1 MLTLARLSLVSAVAL
16 GAALPG
22 CSQDQ
27 GRQNA
32 APSASVGASPSRPSA
47 RATASAVP
55 DLPTPEPLD
64 VASLQKALKCSAKS
78 EGGPC
83 RVLNDFKACQPQKM
97 LTPSGDGRWM
107 GYGYVVRAG
116 AFTDEFTLLRSR
128 AVPSAEVGKTQIAAK
143 IGLARIPEE
152 EEVVHRQAEKSVAA
166 LARNDVPKVGN
177 AAITYIK
184 ELKEW
189 SEAYAVNAQD
199 NQVYAAA
206 ADGFYLCA
214 VSGQRLL
221 LVQRVTSSKSQ
232 GDGLYAELWP
242 VSW

>member
-1 MLTLARLSLVSAVAL
+1 MLTLARLSLVPVVAL
-16 GAALPG
+16 GAALLG
-22 CSQDQ
+22 CTQDQ
-27 GRQNA
+27 ARPNA
-32 APSASVGASPSRPSA
+32 ASSASVATRPIPPSA
-47 RATASAVP
+47 RATPSAAP

-64 VASLQKALKCSAKS
+64 VASLQKALKCSPKS
-78 EGGPC
+78 AGGPC
-83 RVLNDFKACQPQKM
+83 RVLNDFKACLPQKL

-107 GYGYVVRAG
+107 GYGYVARAG

-128 AVPSAEVGKTQIAAK
+128 AVPAAEVGKTQIAAK

-152 EEVVHRQAEKSVAA
+152 EEVVRRQAEKSVAA

-177 AAITYIK
+177 AAIAYIK

-189 SEAYAVNAQD
+189 TEAYAVNAQD
-199 NQVYAAA
+199 NQIYVAA

-214 VSGQRLL
+214 VSGLRLL
-221 LVQRVTSSKSQ
+221 LVQRVAAPKNP